1 MSQRRSVSMKHHR
14 ISPLLTAVLGLLAL
28 SAAPALADKYPVAVF
43 SGLDK
48 ITARVVSFE
57 ARVDEPVQFGSLEV
71 LVRDCDKKPPEET
84 PRTATYVEIRQLERH
99 DDKPEGEVIAPQE
112 SDDAEANVPIF
123 KGWMFAENPGLN
135 ALEHPVYDIWLTDC
149 KTSSG
154 AASRAS
160 E

>member
-1 MSQRRSVSMKHHR
+1 MNHR
-14 ISPLLTAVLGLLAL
+14 FLPSLAATLALLAF
-28 SAAPALADKYPVAVF
+28 SAAPARADKYPVAVF

-57 ARVDEPVQFGSLEV
+57 ARVDEPVQFGSLDV
-71 LVRDCDKKPPEET
+71 LVRDCDKKPPEEA
-84 PRTATYVEIRQLERH
+84 PRTAAYVEIRQIER
-99 DDKPEGEVIAPQE
+99 DDKTE
-112 SDDAEANVPIF
+112 DEATAAQAGDTADVPIF

-135 ALEHPVYDIWLTDC
+135 ALEHPVYDIWVTDC

-154 AASRAS
+154 AASKAR